1 MCDLFHEKIHGSF
14 WNTEAFWFKHMQML
28 FMLRITKKKKKE
40 GEIDKELEPKLRKVE
55 FQDVW
60 KYDLSDSLAIRPFI
74 YYFHSPP
81 PLAEH
86 FEKMRKDGKIFGTM
100 LVCVLTE
107 RTKGEKTKKINPA
120 RGKQTKYQMVARM

>member
-1 MCDLFHEKIHGSF
+1 MKKYTGVSETQKHFDL
-14 WNTEAFWFKHMQML
+14 NTCRCCSCWESP
-28 FMLRITKKKKKE
+28 KKKKE

-86 FEKMRKDGKIFGTM
+86 FEKMRKDGENFWNNVSLCSDWKNQGGKDQENKSSQGKTNKIPNGSTY
-100 LVCVLTE
+100 V
-107 RTKGEKTKKINPA
+107 EK
-120 RGKQTKYQMVARM
+120 